1 LDGKHIEKSEPVTL
15 SEVKAIL
22 SSRREAGDLLYEQSI
37 ALDHANKFAHLDKE
51 RAQKLVEELVEAGV
65 RKEQACKLAD
75 LLPETREELQML
87 FPKERFVSDE
97 PLLEKIVLIIQNYGE
112 S

>member
-1 LDGKHIEKSEPVTL
+1 M

-22 SSRREAGDLLYEQSI
+22 SSRREDGELLYEQSI
-37 ALDHANKFAHLDKE
+37 ALDHANKFARLELGKAE
-51 RAQKLVEELVEAGV
+51 NLVEKLVEVGV
-65 RKEQACKLAD
+65 RKDMACKLAD
-75 LLPETREELQML
+75 LLPQNKEELQML

-97 PLLEKIVLIIQNYGE
+97 SLMEKIVSTIQEYGE